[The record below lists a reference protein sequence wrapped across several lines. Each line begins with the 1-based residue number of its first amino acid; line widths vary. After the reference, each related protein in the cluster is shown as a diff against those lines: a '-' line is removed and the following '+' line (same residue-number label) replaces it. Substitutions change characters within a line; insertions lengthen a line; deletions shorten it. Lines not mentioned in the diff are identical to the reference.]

1 MCSQVQTLRKKL
13 SLPAA
18 GNSRISFVP
27 YGPSYIKFVM
37 RQIKARRPA
46 ILDRMV
52 IKNGLGKF
60 TIQKGLENI
69 GPQM

>member
-13 SLPAA
+13 SVPAA
-18 GNSRISFVP
+18 GNSGIWFVP
-27 YGPSYIKFVM
+27 HGPSYMKFVM
-37 RQIKARRPA
+37 RLIEARRPA
-46 ILDRMV
+46 TLDRKV

-60 TIQKGLENI
+60 IAQKGLENI